1 MVSKFL
7 QIEKIREKAD
17 ANEAKIDKILNV
29 EKELSAMCAKAEDDI
44 SEIRSDVEAC
54 RMNVSMQNKSMKA

>member
-1 MVSKFL
+1 
-7 QIEKIREKAD
+7 
-17 ANEAKIDKILNV
+17 V

-54 RMNVSMQNKSMKA
+54 RMNVSM